1 MTTTQASTNGA
12 AGGSGTPAAARPSIE
27 DRWLRLAP
35 IRIGWLGMEWAR
47 FEREIRMAFDEGIER
62 GLLDR
67 RYEFLFED
75 DAGLPQG
82 TAKGGVEAFR
92 RLVDAGCLA
101 VVGANYTDSA
111 MALAEHANAAQV
123 PLISMCGTDEFHGEY
138 CFRLGNGDVGGD
150 PALMVNWLRRKG
162 HRRVA
167 VVAPWSP
174 ISPEYF
180 RFFRQECRR
189 HGISIAAVEE
199 VNNTT
204 TVDQLAQVFE
214 TLRASNADALAWL
227 GYGGLVV
234 AGIVRAALEKVG
246 WDPPRIMT
254 TAFMQY
260 IWGFEQLEGWVGVDQ
275 WCPQNP
281 RMHEFHRRFVAR
293 YGEDPWMWPNAIPGL
308 AYDMAATVVEGLH
321 RATVLTG
328 RGLKE
333 GIERIRFMPAV
344 TGGPNTHIAGGPYD
358 HQLFK
363 GDWLH
368 FGRVRDGRLEFEGL
382 FEPTLD

>member
-1 MTTTQASTNGA
+1 MTET
-12 AGGSGTPAAARPSIE
+12 IE
-27 DRWLRLAP
+27 DRWLKLQP
-35 IRIGWLGMEWAR
+35 IKIGWLGMEWAR

-62 GLLDR
+62 GVLDR

-82 TAKGGVEAFR
+82 TAQGGIDSFH

-111 MALAEHANAAQV
+111 LALAEHANARRV
-123 PLISMCGTDEFHGEY
+123 PLLSMCGTDHFHGEY

-150 PALMVNWLRRKG
+150 PALMVNWLKRNG

-174 ISPEYF
+174 IGEEYF

-189 HGISIAAVEE
+189 LGVSIAAVESIT
-199 VNNTT
+199 NATT
-204 TVDQLAQVFE
+204 TEELAAKFA
-214 TLRASNADALAWL
+214 TLRDANADALAWL

-234 AGIVRAALEKVG
+234 SGAVRAALEKVE
-246 WDPPRIMT
+246 WAPPRIMT

-260 IWGFEQLEGWVGVDQ
+260 IWGFEQLEGWVGIDQ
-275 WCPQNP
+275 WCPENP
-281 RMHEFHRRFVAR
+281 RMHRFHERFVAR
-293 YGEDPWMWPNAIPGL
+293 FGEDPWMWPNAIPGL
-308 AYDMAATVVEGLH
+308 AYDMAATIVEALH

-328 RGLKE
+328 QGVKE
-333 GIERIRFMPAV
+333 GLERIRFMPAV
-344 TGGPNTHIAGGPYD
+344 TGGPNTHIAGGPFD
-358 HQLFK
+358 HQMFK

-368 FGRVRDGRLEFEGL
+368 FGRVRDGKLEFAGL
-382 FEPTLD
+382 FETTDDY